1 MLNIYIESDQSE
13 YWLSKSGTNNYTLF
27 RNLHEWANNKSGTS
41 VAMIE
46 LIDYNDEVLQQVEF
60 LCATAQHV
68 LIFVHEL
75 IRDDW
80 IQKFDLPNVTFFISG
95 FLNYDLKHSK
105 IYFYSYFFWSITD
118 FYKSQPSFLQQLD
131 NTYATHMFDVL
142 LGRQKPHRDIIFQEL
157 NHNANIVKYFPSD
170 QDQDIRDYSKNH
182 FDWPSC
188 VPLPEEPVT
197 MLVHPVTVNGVIVSI
212 GQIIPVD
219 IYNQTRYSIVAETQ
233 VNNEFSFFTEKV
245 AKPMLAQRLFVVASG
260 QYYLRN
266 LRKLGFL
273 TFSGLV
279 NESYDEIE
287 SCEDRVRAACIEAQR
302 ISALDSNLVQSA
314 IVDIVKHNFDHLMN
328 TPWQE
333 NMARDIGRVLLTV

>member
-13 YWLSKSGTNNYTLF
+13 YWLSKSGINNYTLF
-27 RNLHEWANNKSGTS
+27 RNLQEWSNDKSGKS
-41 VAMIE
+41 VAMVE
-46 LIDYNDEVLQQVEF
+46 LINYDDYILQQVEF
-60 LCATAQHV
+60 LCATAQRV

-95 FLNYDLKHSK
+95 FLNYKLTHSK

-118 FYKSQPSFLQQLD
+118 FYKSQSEFLHQLN
-131 NTYATHMFDVL
+131 NTHVTHMFDVL
-142 LGRQKPHRDIIFQEL
+142 LGRQKPHRDIIFQKL
-157 NHNANIVKYFPSD
+157 SHCSNIVKYFPSD
-170 QDQDIRDYSKNH
+170 QDQDIRDYSKNY

-233 VNNEFSFFTEKV
+233 IENEFSFFTEKV
-245 AKPMLAQRLFVVASG
+245 AKPMLARRLFVVVSG

-266 LRKLGFL
+266 LRKLGFC
-273 TFSGLV
+273 TFSDLID
-279 NESYDEIE
+279 ESYDEIE
-287 SCEDRVRAACIEAQR
+287 SWEERTQAACAEAQR
-302 ISALDSNLVQSA
+302 LTTLDDGLVQSA
-314 IVDIVKHNFDHLMN
+314 IVDIVEHNYQHLMN
-328 TPWQE
+328 TQWQE
-333 NMARDIGRVLLTV
+333 NLFRDVGQILRTV

>member
-13 YWLSKSGTNNYTLF
+13 YWLSKSGIKNYTLF
-27 RNLHEWANNKSGTS
+27 RNLHEWASNKSGTS
-41 VAMIE
+41 VAMVE
-46 LIDYNDEVLQQVEF
+46 LINYDDDILQQVEF
-60 LCATAQHV
+60 LCDTAQHV

-80 IQKFDLPNVTFFISG
+80 IRKFDLPNVTFFISG
-95 FLNYDLKHSK
+95 FLNYNLKHSK

-118 FYKSQPSFLQQLD
+118 FYKSQPGFLQQLN
-131 NTYATHMFDVL
+131 NTHVTHMFDVL

-157 NHNANIVKYFPSD
+157 SHDANIVKYFPSE

-233 VNNEFSFFTEKV
+233 VENEFSFFTEKV
-245 AKPMLAQRLFVVASG
+245 AKPMLARRLFIVVSG

-266 LRKLGFL
+266 LRKLGFR

-287 SCEDRVRAACIEAQR
+287 SWENRTRAACAEAQR
-302 ISALDSNLVQSA
+302 VSTLDSNLVQSTIA
-314 IVDIVKHNFDHLMN
+314 DIVEYNFNHLMN

-333 NMARDIGRVLLTV
+333 NLCQDIGSILLTV

>member
-13 YWLSKSGTNNYTLF
+13 YWLSKSGIKNYTLS
-27 RNLHEWANNKSGTS
+27 RNLHEWVSNKSDTS
-41 VAMIE
+41 VAMVE
-46 LIDYNDEVLQQVEF
+46 LINYDDDILQQVEF

-95 FLNYDLKHSK
+95 FLNYNLKHSQ

-118 FYKSQPSFLQQLD
+118 FYKSQPDFLRQLD
-131 NTYATHMFDVL
+131 NTRATHMFDVL
-142 LGRQKPHRDIIFQEL
+142 LGRQKPHRDIIFRQL
-157 NHNANIVKYFPSD
+157 SHDANIVKYFPSE
-170 QDQDIRDYSKNH
+170 QDQDIRNYSKNH

-212 GQIIPVD
+212 GQIIPVG

-233 VNNEFSFFTEKV
+233 VENEFSFFTEKV
-245 AKPMLAQRLFVVASG
+245 AKPMLAQRLFIVVSG

-266 LRKLGFL
+266 LRKLGFR
-273 TFSGLV
+273 TFSDLV
-279 NESYDEIE
+279 DESYDEIE
-287 SCEDRVRAACIEAQR
+287 SWEERTQAACAEAQR
-302 ISALDSNLVQSA
+302 LTTLDDGLVQSA
-314 IVDIVKHNFDHLMN
+314 IVDIVEHNYQHLMN
-328 TPWQE
+328 TQWQE
-333 NMARDIGRVLLTV
+333 NLFKEVGQILCIV

>member
-13 YWLSKSGTNNYTLF
+13 YWLSKSGINNYTLF
-27 RNLHEWANNKSGTS
+27 RNLQEWVNDKSATS
-41 VAMIE
+41 VAMVE
-46 LIDYNDEVLQQVEF
+46 LINYDDDILQQVEF

-80 IQKFDLPNVTFFISG
+80 IRKFDLPNVTFFISG
-95 FLNYDLKHSK
+95 FLNYELTHSK

-118 FYKSQPSFLQQLD
+118 FYKSQPVFLQQL
-131 NTYATHMFDVL
+131 NNAHATHMFDVL
-142 LGRQKPHRDIIFQEL
+142 LGRQKPHRDIIFHKL
-157 NHNANIVKYFPSD
+157 SHHSNVVKYFPND
-170 QDQDIRDYSKNH
+170 QDQDIRDYSKNN

-219 IYNQTRYSIVAETQ
+219 IYNQTRYSIAAETQ
-233 VNNEFSFFTEKV
+233 VENEFSFFTEKV
-245 AKPMLAQRLFVVASG
+245 AKPMLARRLFVVASG

-266 LRKLGFL
+266 LRKLGFQ
-273 TFSGLV
+273 TFDGFID
-279 NESYDEIE
+279 ESYDTIENCNERIHQVCHVANEI
-287 SCEDRVRAACIEAQR
+287 SKFDPVTLQQT
-302 ISALDSNLVQSA
+302 ISSVVEHNYHHIMKFDWQGDMIKNIKTVLVS
-314 IVDIVKHNFDHLMN
+314 I
-328 TPWQE
+328 
-333 NMARDIGRVLLTV
+333 

>member
-13 YWLSKSGTNNYTLF
+13 YWLSKSGIKNYTLS
-27 RNLHEWANNKSGTS
+27 RNLQEWANDKSCTS

-46 LIDYNDEVLQQVEF
+46 LINYDDDILQQVEF

-80 IQKFDLPNVTFFISG
+80 IRKFDLQNVTFFISG
-95 FLNYDLKHSK
+95 FLNYKLTHSK

-118 FYKSQPSFLQQLD
+118 FYKSQPEFLQQLD
-131 NTYATHMFDVL
+131 NSHATHMFDVL
-142 LGRQKPHRDIIFQEL
+142 LGRQKPHRDIIFQKL
-157 NHNANIVKYFPSD
+157 NHHTNIVKYFPNN

-233 VNNEFSFFTEKV
+233 TENEFSFFTEKV
-245 AKPMLAQRLFVVASG
+245 AKPMLAKRLFVAASG

-266 LRKLGFL
+266 LRRLGFQ
-273 TFSGLV
+273 TFDGFID
-279 NESYDEIE
+279 ESYDIIEDCNERIHQVCHVVNEISKFDPDTLQQAISSVVE
-287 SCEDRVRAACIEAQR
+287 HNRRR
-302 ISALDSNLVQSA
+302 IME
-314 IVDIVKHNFDHLMN
+314 FD
-328 TPWQE
+328 WQGDMIK
-333 NMARDIGRVLLTV
+333 NIGSILSTL